1 MSGGVRRVFVDTNVL
16 IYAVDPLD
24 QEKHGRAAQ
33 WMSALWNPT
42 LWNPTLGGSVGKSST
57 SSISPQFESRAMPHA
72 NARSVIESLAV
83 WNPIGIGFGIVHRAW
98 HWMDH
103 ANLSYWDALI
113 LASAET
119 TGSDFLLTEDFQT
132 GRKFGRVMVISPFDK
147 APSELGYS
155 PASRA

>member
-1 MSGGVRRVFVDTNVL
+1 MSGGDKRVFVDTNVL

-24 QEKHGRAAQ
+24 REKHERAAQ
-33 WMSALWNPT
+33 WMSALWKPDAGRISWQVLNEFYFT
-42 LWNPTLGGSVGKSST
+42 AIRKS
-57 SSISPQFESRAMPHA
+57 RMPAA

-83 WNPIGIGFGIVHRAW
+83 WNPIGMGFGIVHRAW

-119 TGSDFLLTEDFQT
+119 TGADFLLTEDFQT
-132 GRKFGRVMVISPFDK
+132 GRGFGRVTVVSPFDK